1 MGVASEAQARIWL
14 ALGQS
19 CRPETGSRLMGE
31 TNRHPVDVVRE
42 DRKRKPE
49 NNRPPSWTNQY
60 TMTIDGRS

>member
-1 MGVASEAQARIWL
+1 MGKEEKEVDERVGGGVGWEMRVGAASETQARIWL

-42 DRKRKPE
+42 DRKR
-49 NNRPPSWTNQY
+49 
-60 TMTIDGRS
+60 